1 MLEVLA
7 PVGNIQALKVA
18 IYAGADA
25 VYLGL
30 DLFNARIKADNFN
43 KDNIAY
49 WVDYC
54 HLFDVKVYLT
64 FNTNIKQSERRIFAE
79 YVDIAAKAG
88 VDAFIVTDL
97 GCLDI
102 LKKYD
107 IPLHGSTQIGVHNL
121 AGAKV
126 LEDLGFTR
134 VVLARE
140 TLNSDI
146 AEIRKN
152 TKLEIEHFVH
162 GALCVGFSGAC
173 LMSSM
178 MSGDSGNRG
187 RCNQPCR
194 LKYSCNLSSKEGY
207 LLSPKDQC
215 LIDKIGEL
223 AKLGVDSLKIEGRL
237 KQPHYVGETVSQ
249 YRKAVD
255 NFLNGDKKE
264 IDYNSIKSAYNRGN
278 FTLGYNYQGS
288 KDIMYDKL
296 NGNIGLE
303 IGKILSISKGNATLQ
318 LNRALNKGDGI
329 KLINNGVEV
338 GGLAIA
344 NIEKVGKNYLVKN
357 FGNYPIGSRVHL
369 TLDTKQLDKFK
380 DIEPKLS
387 IKMKFVAKK
396 DKNISLTAIYNGIQV
411 ASMGELPQTGIS
423 QCANYD
429 TVAKQLLRLGDSV
442 FIAQLDV
449 DIDNN
454 LFIPASILNNLRRNV
469 IEKLRKE
476 ILQDYSDHK
485 QRVDYSDALYCY
497 YAKENTV
504 DKERLFVEIDLNEES
519 LEAFKDIEEKINLVV
534 NYINYV
540 SNINQIITKT
550 NLIEKT
556 IENIYLKLPKVARG
570 KDFKIIDEWLSKNLD
585 KFDGILADNL
595 YGVYLAKKYGK
606 ALVGG
611 IGLNIYNVNYSD
623 TIGLDYY
630 INSVELTNKEALGG
644 MIYSFGR
651 LPIMTLLH
659 CPVQINTGCEC
670 GNCKYNG
677 EFSYF
682 DKRGEYKIER
692 IKVNHCQFV
701 LYNQQIVDIRN
712 KLSFVN
718 GNYYLNLNGCATDE
732 ISGIIDS
739 FCKKYGNS
747 VDNSTYGHLFRG
759 VK

>member
-18 IYAGADA
+18 IYSGADA

-43 KDNIAY
+43 KDNIAH

-54 HLFDVKVYLT
+54 HLFGVKVYLT
-64 FNTNIKQSERRIFAE
+64 FNTNIKQCERKIFAE
-79 YVDIAAKAG
+79 YVEIAAKAG

-102 LKKYD
+102 LKQYD

-126 LEDLGFTR
+126 LEALGFTR

-146 AEIRKN
+146 VDIRKN

-162 GALCVGFSGAC
+162 GALCVCFSGGC

-194 LKYSCNLSSKEGY
+194 LKYSSDFSAKESY

-215 LIDKIGEL
+215 LIDKVGEL
-223 AKLGVDSLKIEGRL
+223 AELGVDSLKIEGRL
-237 KQPHYVGETVSQ
+237 KQPHYVGEVVSQ

-255 NFLNGDKKE
+255 NLFNGKKE
-264 IDYNSIKSAYNRGN
+264 KIDYNSIKTAYNRGN
-278 FTLGYNYQGS
+278 FTLGYNYHGP
-288 KDIMYDKL
+288 KDIMYAKL

-303 IGKILSISKGNATLQ
+303 VGKILSISNGKATLQ
-318 LNRALNKGDGI
+318 LNRELNKDDGVKI
-329 KLINNGVEV
+329 IHNGEEV
-338 GGLAIA
+338 GGLAIT
-344 NIEKVGKNYLVKN
+344 NIEKSGKNYIVKN
-357 FGNYPIGSRVHL
+357 FGNYPVGSKVHL
-369 TLDTKQLDKFK
+369 TLDSKQLDKFK
-380 DIEPKLS
+380 DINPKLS
-387 IKMKFVAKK
+387 IKMKFSAKRGQ
-396 DKNISLTAIYNGIQV
+396 NTSLTLEYGNIQV
-411 ASMGELPQTGIS
+411 KIEGDCPQGSIS
-423 QCANYD
+423 QSADYD
-429 TVAKQLLRLGDSV
+429 SVAKQLLRLGDSV
-442 FIAQLDV
+442 YTAQLAAE
-449 DIDNN
+449 IDDG
-454 LFIPASILNNLRRNV
+454 LFIPASLLNNLRRDA
-469 IEKLRKE
+469 IEQLSRAILKDYDLR
-476 ILQDYSDHK
+476 K
-485 QRVDYSDALYCY
+485 QRVDYLNTLQCY
-497 YAKENTV
+497 YSKENHVSKDTP
-504 DKERLFVEIDLNEES
+504 FVEIDVNDDVFET
-519 LEAFKDIEEKINLVV
+519 IEKVGQNVNLVV
-534 NYINYV
+534 DYINYA
-540 SNINQIITKT
+540 SNCERILTKT
-550 NLIEKT
+550 HLIEKT
-556 IENIYLKLPKVARG
+556 IESIYLKLPRVARG
-570 KDFKIIDEWLSKNLD
+570 KDYAIIDEWLSKNLD

-595 YGVYLAKKYGK
+595 YGVYLAKKYDK
-606 ALVGG
+606 ALIGG
-611 IGLNIYNVNYSD
+611 IGLNIYNSNYSNCV
-623 TIGLDYY
+623 GLDYY
-630 INSVELTNKEALGG
+630 INSVELTNKEAIGG
-644 MIYSFGR
+644 MIYAYGK

-677 EFSYF
+677 EFAYY

-692 IKVNHCQFV
+692 VKIAHCQFV

-712 KLSFVN
+712 KISLVD
-718 GNYYLNLNGCATDE
+718 GNYYLNLRGCPEDE
-732 ISGIIDS
+732 ICMIIDN
-739 FCKKYGNS
+739 FCKKCGKS

>member
-7 PVGNIQALKVA
+7 PIGNIQALKVA

-43 KDNIAY
+43 KENIAY

-54 HLFDVKVYLT
+54 HLFGVKVYLT
-64 FNTNIKQSERRIFAE
+64 FNTNIKQSEREIFAE

-146 AEIRKN
+146 IEIKNN

-162 GALCVGFSGAC
+162 GALCVSFSGAC

-194 LKYSCNLSSKEGY
+194 LKYTCNLSNKYEY

-215 LIDKIGEL
+215 LIDKVSQL

-255 NFLNGDKKE
+255 NFLNDDNKE
-264 IDYNSIKSAYNRGN
+264 IDYNSIKTAYNRGN

-296 NGNIGLE
+296 NSNIGLE
-303 IGKILSISKGNATLQ
+303 VGKVLSLNKGNATLQ
-318 LNRALNKGDGI
+318 LSRPLNKGDGI
-329 KLINNGVEV
+329 KIINKGNEV
-338 GGLAIA
+338 GGLSIT
-344 NIEKVGKNYLVKN
+344 NIEKVGKNYLIKN

-369 TLDTKQLDKFK
+369 TLDAKQLNKYK
-380 DIEPKLS
+380 DVNPKLS
-387 IKMKFVAKK
+387 IKMEFTAKQG
-396 DKNISLTAIYNGIQV
+396 KNMSLTAKYNDIQAECV
-411 ASMGELPQTGIS
+411 GDVSQTSIS
-423 QCANYD
+423 QCANFD
-429 TVAKQLLRLGDSV
+429 TVAKQLLRLGDSD

-449 DIDNN
+449 DIDSN
-454 LFIPASILNNLRRNV
+454 LFIPASLLNNLRRSV
-469 IEKLRKE
+469 LEKLRKE
-476 ILQDYSDHK
+476 ILQDYSNHK
-485 QRVDYSDALYCY
+485 QRVDYSDVLDCY
-497 YAKENTV
+497 YAKENAV
-504 DKERLFVEIDLNEES
+504 DKDRMFIEIDINNDY
-519 LEAFKDIEEKINLVV
+519 LEALKNIDEKINLVV
-534 NYINYV
+534 NYINDNYV
-540 SNINQIITKT
+540 FDEIITKT
-550 NLIEKT
+550 GLIKKT
-556 IENIYLKLPKVARG
+556 IENIYLKLPRVARG
-570 KDFKIIDEWLSKNLD
+570 KDFKTIDERLSKNLD
-585 KFDGILADNL
+585 KFDGIVADNL

-606 ALVGG
+606 ALIGG
-611 IGLNIYNVNYSD
+611 IGLNIYNFKYSD
-623 TIGLDYY
+623 SIGLDYY
-630 INSVELTNKEALGG
+630 INSVELTNKEAIGG
-644 MIYSFGR
+644 MVYAYGR
-651 LPIMTLLH
+651 LPIMTMLH

-692 IKVNHCQFV
+692 IKVNYCQFV

-712 KLSFVN
+712 KLSLVN
-718 GNYYLNLNGCATDE
+718 GNYYLNLRGSKAKE
-732 ISGIIDS
+732 ISEIVDN

>member
-49 WVDYC
+49 WVNYC
-54 HLFDVKVYLT
+54 HLFGVKVYLT
-64 FNTNIKQSERRIFAE
+64 FNTNIKQSEREIFAE

-146 AEIRKN
+146 EEIGKN

-162 GALCVGFSGAC
+162 GALCVCFSGAC

-194 LKYSCNLSSKEGY
+194 LKYSSSFSSKESY

-215 LIDKIGEL
+215 LIDKIQDLAEL
-223 AKLGVDSLKIEGRL
+223 GIDSLKIEGRL
-237 KQPHYVGETVSQ
+237 KQPHYVGEVVSQ

-255 NFLNGDKKE
+255 NILYKRNDK
-264 IDYNSIKSAYNRGN
+264 IDYNAIKTAYNRGN
-278 FTLGYNYQGS
+278 FTQGYNYQGS
-288 KDIMYDKL
+288 KSIMFDKL
-296 NGNIGLE
+296 NGNIGME
-303 IGKILSISKGNATLQ
+303 VGKILSVSNRGTTLQ
-318 LNRALNKGDGI
+318 LNRELNRGDGVKI
-329 KLINNGVEV
+329 IYNGEEI
-338 GGLAIA
+338 GGFAVT
-344 NIEKVGKNYLVKN
+344 NIEKVGKNYIVKN
-357 FGNYPIGSRVHL
+357 VSKYPVGSRVHL
-369 TLDTKQLDKFK
+369 TLDTRQFEKFK
-380 DIEPKLS
+380 NINPKLS
-387 IKMKFVAKK
+387 IKMNFIAKK
-396 DKNISLTAIYNGIQV
+396 DENISLTARYNDVQV
-411 ASMGELPQTGIS
+411 KIVAERPQSSIS

-429 TVAKQLLRLGDSV
+429 SVAKQLLRLGDSI
-442 FIAQLDV
+442 FSAQLDAE
-449 DIDNN
+449 IDEN
-454 LFIPASILNNLRRNV
+454 LFIPASLLNNLRRNS
-469 IEKLRKE
+469 IEKLSLE
-476 ILQDYSDHK
+476 ILKEYDLHK
-485 QRVDYSDALYCY
+485 QKVDYSQTLECY
-497 YAKENTV
+497 YAKENNV
-504 DKERLFVEIDLNEES
+504 NKNCLFVEININENN
-519 LEAFKDIEEKINLVV
+519 LEALGQVKHKINLVV
-534 NYINYV
+534 NYTNYM
-540 SNINQIITKT
+540 SNYSHLLTKT
-550 NLIEKT
+550 QLIEKT
-556 IENIYLKLPKVARG
+556 IENIYLKLPRIARG
-570 KDFKIIDEWLSKNLD
+570 KDYNIIDEWLSNNLD

-606 ALVGG
+606 SLVGG
-611 IGLNIYNVNYSD
+611 IGLNIFNSNYSNC
-623 TIGLDYY
+623 IGTDYY
-630 INSVELTNKEALGG
+630 VNSVELTNRESVGG
-644 MIYSFGR
+644 MIYAYGK

-659 CPVQINTGCEC
+659 CPIQINTGCDC
-670 GNCKYNG
+670 NNCKYTG

-682 DKRGEYKIER
+682 DKRGEYKVER
-692 IKVNHCQFV
+692 IKVVHCQFI

-712 KLSFVN
+712 KISFVK
-718 GNYYLNLNGCATDE
+718 GNYYLNLCGCSKDGVNTT
-732 ISGIIDS
+732 IDN
-739 FCKKYGNS
+739 FCKKCGNS